1 MADDGASNA
10 IDFLTIVAW
19 WNLYGL
25 PALLVVVTVVVVVL
39 GRRHARAAKGARP
52 VVDGTLAVR
61 RIGLIHYCLALRAAI
76 FLVQELLTMRTMGIP
91 ESPVILIPSAIGVV
105 INPLLGLGL
114 RRRPPR
120 TRTRWFA
127 IAWYTFLS
135 LLAIYTTYWF
145 WQFNPSIDPGRWPD
159 NLVWLGLPV
168 FLWVVMLL
176 PRTGRAFA
184 AKAETSTNPSDQQE
198 LAPVPASPGW
208 PWISLPALL
217 FLIVLS
223 STVAVEAVDW
233 VHRIATE
240 AEELP

>member
-91 ESPVILIPSAIGVV
+91 ESPVILIPSVIGVV

-120 TRTRWFA
+120 RRTRWLA
-127 IAWYTFLS
+127 IA
-135 LLAIYTTYWF
+135 
-145 WQFNPSIDPGRWPD
+145 G
-159 NLVWLGLPV
+159 
-168 FLWVVMLL
+168 
-176 PRTGRAFA
+176 
-184 AKAETSTNPSDQQE
+184 
-198 LAPVPASPGW
+198 
-208 PWISLPALL
+208 
-217 FLIVLS
+217 
-223 STVAVEAVDW
+223 
-233 VHRIATE
+233 
-240 AEELP
+240 

>member
-1 MADDGASNA
+1 
-10 IDFLTIVAW
+10 
-19 WNLYGL
+19 
-25 PALLVVVTVVVVVL
+25 
-39 GRRHARAAKGARP
+39 
-52 VVDGTLAVR
+52 LAVR
-61 RIGLIHYCLALRAAI
+61 RIGLIHYGLALRALI

-91 ESPVILIPSAIGVV
+91 ESPVILIPSVIGVV

-120 TRTRWFA
+120 SWTRWCA

-135 LLAIYTTYWF
+135 FLAIYATYWL
-145 WQFNPSIDPGRWPD
+145 WRNKAAVDPARWPD

-176 PRTGRAFA
+176 PRTGRAFG
-184 AKAETSTNPSDQQE
+184 AKADTGSTTNPSDQE
-198 LAPVPASPGW
+198 LASGPGSPGW
-208 PWISLPALL
+208 PWVSLSALL

-233 VHRIATE
+233 VHRLVTE
-240 AEELP
+240 PGELP